1 MMEPG
6 TRRTKWLLCAIL
18 GLAVLVVFGRALRCG
33 FVNFDDP
40 DYVTLNW
47 HVQHGFNGPGLWW
60 AFTSVATYYWHPVTW
75 LSHTLDCQL
84 YGLEPAGH
92 HLTSLLLHAA
102 NSVLLLLLL
111 NRLTGAL
118 GRSAIVAAMFALH
131 PLRVE
136 SVVWVAERKDVLS
149 TFFWMLTV
157 GAYVRYAEEFK
168 VQPALAE
175 ATVGKSSTRCARAQA
190 RREFIVYYGL
200 SLLCFALGLMSKPV
214 LVTLPFVLLL
224 LDYWPLRRLE
234 FGVNFSWRLV
244 LEKVPFFILTA
255 GSSLVTFLGQE
266 RSGAVASLARFP
278 LGVRLANVPVAYTRY
293 LTKISWPADLAAFYP
308 YVAWRTGEIAG
319 AAALLVVVTG
329 LVLWRARSAPY
340 LAVGWFWFLGMLV
353 PNIGLVQAGGQSMAD
368 RFSYLPCIGLWI
380 MVVWGLYD
388 LASGRTLLRASMSGA
403 AAVAV
408 VIFAVLAW
416 RHTGDYKDSG
426 TLWKATLRSY
436 PNCLMAQNLL
446 SRWFIDQGDW
456 DQALEH
462 CRAAAAILPSDPA
475 VHDDLSRIFLHQGKV
490 DEAIAEG
497 LQSIQFQPRSED
509 NRQTLA
515 RAYLAK
521 GEFAAAAASCREAI
535 RIKPS
540 APEAWCNLGYALL
553 QMGNVAE
560 ATAAYERALEL
571 NPDAALPH
579 NDLGN
584 IFLRQGRADEAL
596 AHFQR
601 AVELNP
607 SFAEAH
613 YNLAGILAYRG
624 RADEAIAHCRKA
636 LELQPNLAPAQKR
649 LADLLAAKG
658 RIDGR

>member
-1 MMEPG
+1 MTEPQ
-6 TRRTKWLLCAIL
+6 TRQTKWLLCAL
-18 GLAVLVVFGRALRCG
+18 LAAAVLVVYGPALRCG
-33 FVNFDDP
+33 FVNIDDP
-40 DYVTLNW
+40 DYVTSNW
-47 HVQHGFNGPGLWW
+47 HVQRGFDAQSVRW
-60 AFTSVATYYWHPVTW
+60 AFTSSNASNWHPLTW
-75 LSHTLDCQL
+75 FSHILDCQL
-84 YGLEPAGH
+84 YGLLPSGH

-118 GRSAIVAAMFALH
+118 WRSAVVAVMFALH

-136 SVVWVAERKDVLS
+136 SVVWISERKDVLS
-149 TFFWMLTV
+149 ALFWMLAV
-157 GAYVRYAEEFK
+157 GTYARYVEEFK
-168 VQPALAE
+168 IQNSKFKLH
-175 ATVGKSSTRCARAQA
+175 
-190 RREFIVYYGL
+190 YGL
-200 SLLCFALGLMSKPV
+200 SLLCFALGLMAKPM

-224 LDYWPLRRLE
+224 LDYWPLGRLE
-234 FGVNFSWRLV
+234 FGPKFSWRPFV
-244 LEKVPFFILTA
+244 EKIPFFVLTA
-255 GSSLVTFLGQE
+255 GSCLVTFLVQE
-266 RSGAVASLARFP
+266 RTGAVASLARFP
-278 LGVRLANVPVAYTRY
+278 LGVRLANVPVAYVRY
-293 LTKISWPADLAAFYP
+293 LAKNFWPANLASFYPSEAWPAVVLIGAVALLAALT
-308 YVAWRTGEIAG
+308 VL
-319 AAALLVVVTG
+319 ALC
-329 LVLWRARSAPY
+329 RARAAPY

-353 PNIGLVQAGGQSMAD
+353 PAIGFVQVGGQSLAN
-368 RFSYLPCIGLWI
+368 RYSYLPCIGLWF
-380 MVVWGLYD
+380 MVVWGLSD
-388 LASGRTLLRASMSGA
+388 LASGRTLLRASLTGA
-403 AAVAV
+403 AALVV
-408 VIFAVLAW
+408 VIFAVLTW

-462 CRAAAAILPSDPA
+462 SRAAAAILPNDPA

-490 DEAIAEG
+490 DDAIAEG

-521 GEFAAAAASCREAI
+521 GDFADAAASCREAI

-553 QMGNVAE
+553 QMGNIAE
-560 ATAAYERALEL
+560 ATAAYERALEI

-596 AHFQR
+596 THFQR

-624 RADEAIAHCRKA
+624 RAEEAIAHCRKA

-658 RIDGR
+658 RNDVR